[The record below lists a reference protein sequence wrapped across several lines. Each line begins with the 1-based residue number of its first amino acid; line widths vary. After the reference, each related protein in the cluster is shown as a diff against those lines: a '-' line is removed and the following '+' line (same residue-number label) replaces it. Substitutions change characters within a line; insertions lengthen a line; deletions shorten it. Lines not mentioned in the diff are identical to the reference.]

1 MTKYSARKNLKPA
14 RLRGISDDQIDQ
26 HWKLY
31 EGYVKNANGMI
42 EDLGKAE
49 PGSRAWAELKRR
61 LAFEVNGMVLH
72 EYYFGNLAS
81 GSAQDRR
88 GAFVTACT
96 EAWGS
101 PSAWREE
108 LAKTAAMRG
117 IGWAILYRDPAT
129 DHLFNWWIGDHE
141 LYHPAGWHP
150 LLVLDVWEHAYMV
163 DHGADGREAYVKAFF
178 DNVNWDVVEQRLK
191 DSRAGQTP
199 ARF

>member
-1 MTKYSARKNLKPA
+1 MTKYSVHKNVKPA

-42 EDLGKAE
+42 EDLAKAE

-61 LAFEVNGMVLH
+61 LAFEVDGMVLH

-81 GSAQDRR
+81 GSAPDKR
-88 GAFVTACT
+88 GALVTACT

-101 PSAWREE
+101 TAAWREE

-117 IGWAILYRDPAT
+117 VGWAILYRDPAT
-129 DHLFNWWIGDHE
+129 DHLFNWWVGDHE

-178 DNVNWDVVEQRLK
+178 DNVNWDVVEQRFK